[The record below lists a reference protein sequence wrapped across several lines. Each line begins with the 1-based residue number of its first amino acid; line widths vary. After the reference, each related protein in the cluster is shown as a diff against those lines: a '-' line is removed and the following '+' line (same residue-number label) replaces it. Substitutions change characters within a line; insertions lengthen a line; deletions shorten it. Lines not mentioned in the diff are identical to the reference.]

1 MKELLKLNKD
11 LCTLFGPSG
20 NEDLISERIKELIT
34 PYKLDNAEL
43 FFDKVGNLYYHIP
56 KENAPRLMIN
66 AHMDEVGFMVTS
78 IQGDGTLSFGTVGG
92 FDTIILPSK
101 KVICENGLRGVI
113 LSKPIH
119 LISRKARKK
128 PIEVEDLVIDIGA
141 ESKEEAEKLV
151 SIGDYFTF
159 DLPYVEFGE
168 GLICSKA
175 LDDRLGCAIMVKL
188 IMDVK
193 DQKIDV
199 PYDLYFAFTCREEL
213 GYSSCFGASERI
225 KPDYAIIIESKAVSD
240 LYGVSEERQVA
251 KLGNGGVI
259 SFADCGTIFDRDLIK
274 HIMALCENNGIKYQV
289 NQYVSGGNDS
299 ANIQRSA
306 GGAKVSVI
314 SSASRYIH
322 SSSNVIHKTDIESI
336 YKTVLS
342 VLTDKN
348 PLK

>member
-1 MKELLKLNKD
+1 MKELLIINKD

-20 NEDLISERIKELIT
+20 NEDLISEKIKELIT
-34 PYKLDNAEL
+34 PYKLENAEL
-43 FFDKVGNLYYHIP
+43 YFDKIGNLYYHIP

-78 IQGDGTLSFGTVGG
+78 INSDGTLSFGTVGG
-92 FDTIILPSK
+92 FDNIILPSK
-101 KVICENGLRGVI
+101 KVICENGLKGVI

-141 ESKEEAEKLV
+141 ESKEEAEKLI
-151 SIGDYFTF
+151 SLGDYFTF

-168 GLICSKA
+168 DLICSKA
-175 LDDRLGCAIMVKL
+175 LDDRLGCAIMVRL
-188 IMDVK
+188 IMEIK
-193 DQKIDV
+193 EKSIDV
-199 PYDLYFAFTCREEL
+199 PYDLFFAFTCREEV

-225 KPDYAIIIESKAVSD
+225 KPSYAIVLESKAVSD
-240 LYGVSEERQVA
+240 LFGVEEERQVA
-251 KLGNGGVI
+251 HLGDGGVV
-259 SFADCGTIFDRDLIK
+259 SFADCGTIFDRNLIK
-274 HIMALCENNGIKYQV
+274 HIMALCKENGIKYQV
-289 NQYVSGGNDS
+289 NRSVSGGNDS

-306 GGAKVSVI
+306 SGAKVGLI
-314 SSASRYIH
+314 SIPSRYIH
-322 SSSNVIHKTDIESI
+322 SSSNVIHKTDMESI
-336 YKTVLS
+336 YKTVLA